1 VQYAVKCKE
10 GVFLDNLSHV
20 ISENLKRVREE
31 KKLSLDTVAKFS
43 GVSKSMLGQIE
54 RCEVNPT
61 VSTMWKI
68 ANGLKVSFSQFI
80 NHAESNVE
88 LIDINSLE
96 PLIEDE
102 GRVKIYPTFSFDST
116 RRFEVYSVEFNKKGY
131 LSTEPHLHGTQ
142 EFITVFNG
150 EVTVTLGEKRFVV
163 NAGKAIRFK
172 ADEPHSYEN
181 TGDSICL
188 LDMVIY
194 YPD

>member
-1 VQYAVKCKE
+1 M
-10 GVFLDNLSHV
+10 DNLSRV
-20 ISENLKRVREE
+20 ISENLKRIREE
-31 KKLSLDTVAKFS
+31 KKLSLDTVAKLS

-80 NHAESNVE
+80 NHVETNIE

-96 PLIEDE
+96 PLLEDE

-116 RRFEVYSVEFNKKGY
+116 RRFEIYSVEFQTNGY
-131 LSTEPHLHGTQ
+131 LSTEPHLQGTQ
-142 EFITVFNG
+142 EFLTVFSG
-150 EVTVTLGEKRFVV
+150 EVTVTIGKKSFVV
-163 NAGKAIRFK
+163 NAGKAIRFR
-172 ADEPHSYEN
+172 ADEPHSYES
-181 TGDSICL
+181 TGNANCK
-188 LDMVIY
+188 LDMVIF